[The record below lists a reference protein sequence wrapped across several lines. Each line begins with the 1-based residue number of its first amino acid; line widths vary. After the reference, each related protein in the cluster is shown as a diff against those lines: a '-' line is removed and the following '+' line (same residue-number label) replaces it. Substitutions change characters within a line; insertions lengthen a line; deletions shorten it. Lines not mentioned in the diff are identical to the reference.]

1 MKNGAMTSHLKID
14 FVSDVS
20 CPWCAV
26 GLGSLE
32 AALRRVAPE
41 VTAELHFQPFELN
54 PQMPPEG
61 QDTFEHLNQ
70 KYGSTREQQAQ
81 AREAIRA
88 RGAAV
93 GFAFSAEGRP
103 RVYNTF
109 DAHRLLHWAGLESPA
124 TQGVLKKLLLKAY
137 FSDGQNPS
145 DPELLVRLA
154 AEAGLDAARARQ
166 ILASDEFAAETRER
180 ERMYT
185 DAGIHSV
192 PAIIINDQH
201 LISGGQPVE
210 VFERALRQI
219 AGAAPATLAE
229 A

>member
-1 MKNGAMTSHLKID
+1 MKNGAMTAHLKID

-26 GLGSLE
+26 GLGALE
-32 AALRRVAPE
+32 AALKRVAPE
-41 VTAELHFQPFELN
+41 VSAELHFQPFELN

-70 KYGSTREQQAQ
+70 KYGSSHEQQAQ
-81 AREAIRA
+81 AREAIRQ

-93 GFAFSAEGRP
+93 GFEFSPGGRP

-109 DAHRLLHWAGLESPA
+109 NAHRLLHWAELEDPGKQV
-124 TQGVLKKLLLKAY
+124 TLKKLLLKAY
-137 FSDGQNPS
+137 FTDSQNPS
-145 DPELLVRLA
+145 DPEVLVRA
-154 AEAGLDAARARQ
+154 ATEAGLDAARARE
-166 ILASDEFAAETRER
+166 ILAGDEFAAETRER
-180 ERMYT
+180 ERIYT

-192 PAIIINDQH
+192 PAIIVNDQH

-219 AGAAPATLAE
+219 AGAEPSSVATA
-229 A
+229 